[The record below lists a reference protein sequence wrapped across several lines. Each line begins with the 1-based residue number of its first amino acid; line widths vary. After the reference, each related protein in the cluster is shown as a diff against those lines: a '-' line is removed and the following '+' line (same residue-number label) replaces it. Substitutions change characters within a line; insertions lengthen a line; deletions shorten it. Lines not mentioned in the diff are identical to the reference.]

1 LSNNNKNVLI
11 RPLEISDNIEIA
23 KVIRCVLKEHGVDR
37 PGTVYTDPT
46 TDNLYQL
53 FRENGAAYF
62 VAEYDGKIVGGCGI
76 YPTKGLPEGHA
87 ELVKLYLLPEY
98 RGMGL
103 GKRLMEVSIEFALK
117 YYSALYLETMP
128 ELANAIDLYRNLGF
142 EPIPERLGESGHF
155 SCNIWMTKQL
165 V

>member
-1 LSNNNKNVLI
+1 MSNNSKNALI
-11 RPLEISDNIEIA
+11 RPLKISDNNEIA
-23 KVIRCVLKEHGVDR
+23 TVIRSVLKEHGVDR

-53 FRENGAAYF
+53 FQEDGAAYF

-87 ELVKLYLLPEY
+87 ELVKLYLLSEY
-98 RGMGL
+98 RGIGL
-103 GKRLMEVSIEFALK
+103 GKRLMEISIKFAIK
-117 YYSALYLETMP
+117 YYSVLYLETMP

-155 SCNIWMTKQL
+155 SCDIWMTKQL